1 MERGA
6 IGKGRNIRRG
16 ARGGGKGKE
25 VGREGQ

>member
-6 IGKGRNIRRG
+6 IGKGRNMGRG
-16 ARGGGKGKE
+16 QREGGKGKE